1 MSLKTTNK
9 EIIRE
14 VPWGM
19 LVWQCETGE
28 FAADQDGSLM
38 YVFLDDRNPV
48 RLQRASSALTDA
60 AKSYGFPDGKPVFLS
75 GRRPVSDEELEHQLA
90 RADAGLVPDPLDIAA
105 INHEAKAM
113 RMENDRG

>member
-38 YVFLDDRNPV
+38 YVFLDDTNPQ
-48 RLQRASSALTDA
+48 RLERASSALADA
-60 AKSYGFPDGKPVFLS
+60 AASYGFPPGKPHFLS
-75 GRRPVSDEELEHQLA
+75 GRRPISDEELESQLA
-90 RADAGLVPDPLDIAA
+90 RADAGLVPDPLDIGA
-105 INHEAKAM
+105 IRQEAKAL
-113 RMENDRG
+113 RFENARG